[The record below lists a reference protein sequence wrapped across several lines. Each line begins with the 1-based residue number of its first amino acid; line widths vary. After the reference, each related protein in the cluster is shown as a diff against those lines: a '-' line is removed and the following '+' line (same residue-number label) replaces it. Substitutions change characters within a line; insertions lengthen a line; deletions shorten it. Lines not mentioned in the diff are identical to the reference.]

1 MILIPPAVNAVCQ
14 QLNHIQFA
22 DSAEFRVLT
31 EANYIWVYDMRRL
44 LSETDM
50 RRLISETCIKAVIPA
65 FFIQDGTLKYH
76 DIREYLK
83 QIIAGRNIS
92 FWWQAKTTKVFKINS
107 VREVIQML
115 NETNDLISRA
125 IEAHE
130 NNQLIKMIN
139 SLGDSR
145 EKLKNKLYYSLV
157 Y

>member
-22 DSAEFRVLT
+22 NSAEFRVLT

-44 LSETDM
+44 LSET
-50 RRLISETCIKAVIPA
+50 CIEAVIPA

-83 QIIAGRNIS
+83 LIIAGRNIS

-115 NETNDLISRA
+115 NETNYLIGRA
-125 IEAHE
+125 IEAHK